1 MCREWL
7 VNGMHIEE
15 LIEIQ
20 HKNAAVNLHE
30 LFMSCWRRFRDAA
43 RLVELSGPG
52 IKRLEDF
59 GYSPVDLS
67 PLMPMYKVLCDR
79 YARLFFT
86 GQEPLFA
93 TLADTPDVQWT
104 RYYHFALVPRLVE
117 NDELVRNVLRVMT
130 VISCKDID
138 QVTKTLVNQVMEM
151 TLPTEVPTWTTGGEA

>member
-1 MCREWL
+1 
-7 VNGMHIEE
+7 MHIEE

-59 GYSPVDLS
+59 GFSPVDLS

-79 YARLFFT
+79 YARHFFT
-86 GQEPLFA
+86 GQEPLFP
-93 TLADTPDVQWT
+93 TLDGTPAVRWT
-104 RYYHFALVPRLVE
+104 RYYHFVLLPRLVNE
-117 NDELVRNVLRVMT
+117 DEFVRNVLRVMG
-130 VISCKDID
+130 VISSGNKAIVAAILSQQVIDI
-138 QVTKTLVNQVMEM
+138 VFPSE
-151 TLPTEVPTWTTGGEA
+151 G

>member
-1 MCREWL
+1 MR
-7 VNGMHIEE
+7 IEE
-15 LIEIQ
+15 LVEIQ
-20 HKNAAVNLHE
+20 NKNAAINLHE

-52 IKRLEDF
+52 TRQLEDF
-59 GYSPVDLS
+59 GYSPVNLS
-67 PLMPMYKVLCDR
+67 PLMPMYKILCNR
-79 YARLFFT
+79 YATLSFT
-86 GQEPLFA
+86 GQEPIFP

-138 QVTKTLVNQVMEM
+138 QVSETLAKQAMEM
-151 TLPTEVPTWTTGGEA
+151 VLPTEVPTWTADRKA